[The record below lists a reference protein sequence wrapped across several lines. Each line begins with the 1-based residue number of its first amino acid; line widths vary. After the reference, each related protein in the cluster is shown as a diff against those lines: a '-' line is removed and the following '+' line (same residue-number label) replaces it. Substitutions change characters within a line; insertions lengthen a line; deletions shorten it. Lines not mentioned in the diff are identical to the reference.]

1 MYIIYTGTLYT
12 QVHYIHR
19 YIMYTG
25 TMCTYYVHRYI
36 VHLPNEGRNEI
47 YLDWHCEINKCTLEL
62 ISSFSRP
69 GLVKFNK
76 IYIEKIN

>member
-1 MYIIYTGTLYT
+1 MYAHYTCTLYTQVQCILMYNVYTGIMFIVYTGILYT

-47 YLDWHCEINKCTLEL
+47 YLDWHCEINK
-62 ISSFSRP
+62 
-69 GLVKFNK
+69 
-76 IYIEKIN
+76 

>member
-1 MYIIYTGTLYT
+1 MYIVYTGILYTQVHYIHRYIIYTGIMYT

-36 VHLPNEGRNEI
+36 VHFPNEGRNEI
-47 YLDWHCEINKCTLEL
+47 YIDWHCEINK
-62 ISSFSRP
+62 
-69 GLVKFNK
+69 
-76 IYIEKIN
+76 

>member
-1 MYIIYTGTLYT
+1 MYIVYTGILYT

-47 YLDWHCEINKCTLEL
+47 YLDWHCEINK
-62 ISSFSRP
+62 
-69 GLVKFNK
+69 
-76 IYIEKIN
+76 